1 MITENESVQVSVTD
15 TPPPDHDEYIG
26 MDRPLLRTTFYVGV
40 VVFILAIIVMFFGC
54 SLARASAGDC
64 EFIKN
69 SDDRHLCRATAK
81 NQPSECEFIK
91 DNDKRHICRAK
102 FPLR

>member
-1 MITENESVQVSVTD
+1 MITEDESVPATTSDV
-15 TPPPDHDEYIG
+15 PPDPDEYVG
-26 MDRPLLRTTFYVGV
+26 MDRPLLKTTFYVGV
-40 VVFILAIIVMFFGC
+40 VVFIIAFIVMFFCC

-69 SDDRHLCRATAK
+69 SDDRHLRATAK